1 MGILLELECC
11 SEPKIKSGNGSEITR
26 SDKLKISRIKT
37 NARNIDIGEFTKKML
52 KLHNELRHLYSVP
65 ELKENSDLNK
75 LAGNYVQNLIKN
87 DNNSYSPNIYKDMC
101 LGENVSISKTDSPEE
116 IFEMWSQEGKYYN
129 FNTKKYSRKAS
140 HFTQIIWK
148 ETTDLGFGFWFDEEK
163 DEYYTVILYYPP
175 GNSFTDF
182 SSNITNSLKSINEN
196 ENEN

>member
-11 SEPKIKSGNGSEITR
+11 LEPKIKTGKGSEITR

-37 NARNIDIGEFTKKML
+37 NARNIDIGEFTEKML

-65 ELKENSDLNK
+65 DLKENSDLNK

-148 ETTDLGFGFWFDEEK
+148 ETNEIGIAITK
-163 DEYYTVILYYPP
+163 DIQNNKYCIVVLYYPP
-175 GNSFTDF
+175 GNTLGEF
-182 SSNITNSLKSINEN
+182 SKNINKKVD
-196 ENEN
+196 

>member
-1 MGILLELECC
+1 MYKIL
-11 SEPKIKSGNGSEITR
+11 
-26 SDKLKISRIKT
+26 
-37 NARNIDIGEFTKKML
+37 
-52 KLHNELRHLYSVP
+52 
-65 ELKENSDLNK
+65 
-75 LAGNYVQNLIKN
+75 KN

-129 FNTKKYSRKAS
+129 FNTKKYSRKAC

-196 ENEN
+196 ENES